1 MAAIVGGVTDHEA
14 RSPIVHPAIAALY
27 GKGGER
33 DRLAHDHPLEF
44 ERTKT
49 LLSARLPE
57 TGRVL
62 DIGGGPGVYASW
74 LAGRGFD
81 VELIDP
87 VPLHVYQAQARSQSG
102 PVFAVQLGDARR
114 LDVDD
119 NSIDVA
125 LLMGPLYHL
134 VEGAD
139 RAVAL
144 AEARRVLKP
153 GGMLAATAI
162 GRFAWLCDAA
172 VRDLIRTPGVV
183 ESVTSSVTTGLSTQ
197 DPGSDSFY
205 AYFHRPA
212 ELRDEVGAAGF
223 EDVEVVAIEG
233 FGHLLQD
240 LNSRM
245 ADPESSKPLVE
256 LIARYEQ
263 EPAMV
268 EISSHLFVVAQRP

>member
-1 MAAIVGGVTDHEA
+1 MAAIVVAVTDDEE
-14 RSPIVHPAIAALY
+14 RSPMVHPAIAALY
-27 GKGGER
+27 AKGGER
-33 DRLAHDHPLEF
+33 DRLTREHPLEF
-44 ERTKT
+44 ERTKA

-62 DIGGGPGVYASW
+62 DIGGGPGLYSSW

-87 VPLHVYQAQARSQSG
+87 VPLHVDQARGRSQSG
-102 PVFAVQLGDARR
+102 PAFAVRLGDARR
-114 LDVDD
+114 LDADD

-134 VEGAD
+134 VD
-139 RAVAL
+139 RAERTVAL
-144 AEARRVLKP
+144 GEARRVLKP

-172 VRDLIRTPGVV
+172 VRDLIRTPQVV

-197 DPGSDSFY
+197 DPGSGSFY
-205 AYFHRPA
+205 AYFHRPI

-223 EDVEVVAIEG
+223 ENVEVMAIEG

-240 LNSRM
+240 LDRRM
-245 ADPESSKPLVE
+245 ADPES
-256 LIARYEQ
+256 
-263 EPAMV
+263 
-268 EISSHLFVVAQRP
+268 RPVL